1 VTQRTLG
8 SRNPHLA
15 PPRVPRHSE
24 ARPQRLVWRPV
35 AGTVQLFLGL
45 ILLVLTTKTPLLG
58 GADVLF
64 LTGLALAGSSIIWF
78 GVFGNHRRDHWR

>member
-1 VTQRTLG
+1 MQRTLG
-8 SRNPHLA
+8 GRDLHRV
-15 PPRVPRHSE
+15 PPRESGHSD

-45 ILLVLTTKTPLLG
+45 ILLVLTTKTPLFG
-58 GADVLF
+58 AADVMF

-78 GVFGNHRRDHWR
+78 GVFGSHRRDHWR